1 MKMSIKLML
10 DIKVQFLK
18 EKFKNTM
25 REKD

>member
-10 DIKVQFLK
+10 DIKAQFLK
-18 EKFKNTM
+18 KKFKNTM